1 MVIWTSLLPGRMA
14 YSRKTCSWN
23 LWHSFIKE
31 RFWPIT
37 YQTPSA
43 TRDMYRRLTWASV
56 SMMMRLII
64 ESISSI
70 TLLSSMLLH
79 CSILREV
86 ACLTDLCVFMRRSW
100 ASSFLTRDSPFG
112 HRREELFGKN
122 RYRFVIQSKT
132 FSKCS
137 DSTIKL
143 PKSEMTEINDQNIN

>member
-1 MVIWTSLLPGRMA
+1 MIWTSLLPGRMA
-14 YSRKTCSWN
+14 SSRKTCSWN

-43 TRDMYRRLTWASV
+43 TRDMYRHLTWACA

-64 ESISSI
+64 ESTSSI
-70 TLLSSMLLH
+70 ILLSSMLLH
-79 CSILREV
+79 CSILRGV
-86 ACLTDLCVFMRRSW
+86 ACSTDLCGFMLRSW
-100 ASSFLTRDSPFG
+100 ASSFLTRDLPFG
-112 HRREELFGKN
+112 HRKEELFGKKQ
-122 RYRFVIQSKT
+122 YRFVIQSKT

-143 PKSEMTEINDQNIN
+143 PNSEMTEINDQNIN